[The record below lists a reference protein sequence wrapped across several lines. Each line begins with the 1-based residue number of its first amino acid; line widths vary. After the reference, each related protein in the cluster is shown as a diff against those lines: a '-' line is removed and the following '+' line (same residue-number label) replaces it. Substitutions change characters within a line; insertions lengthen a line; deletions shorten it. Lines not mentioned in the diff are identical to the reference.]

1 MFFYVTTRALTKIS
15 KKRNFDCN
23 NLILILFE
31 DCFID
36 YKFFFDKKR
45 LKICEK

>member
-15 KKRNFDCN
+15 KKW
-23 NLILILFE
+23 NLTGNRLIFI
-31 DCFID
+31 CFLD
-36 YKFFFDKKR
+36 HTVANKKFFNKKR